1 MSFQDVLRP
10 VLDAPGAR
18 AVAFLDP
25 QGEAV
30 ASLGDHA
37 LLETIGA
44 YQSVWT
50 TELSRA
56 AAGGGLGEVT
66 EVDFEFEAGRV
77 LATAIRD
84 GYFVLVLFSR
94 DGIPSV
100 ARPFLEAARRSL
112 AAEIG

>member
-1 MSFQDVLRP
+1 MSFEDVLRP
-10 VLDAPGAR
+10 VLAAPGAQ

-25 QGEAV
+25 QGEAI

-50 TELSRA
+50 TELARA
-56 AAGGGLGEVT
+56 ALGGGLGEVT
-66 EVDFEFEAGRV
+66 EVDLDFDAGRV
-77 LATAIRD
+77 LATAVRD
-84 GYFVLVLFSR
+84 GYFVLALFGR
-94 DGIPSV
+94 DGVPSA
-100 ARPFLEAARRSL
+100 ARPYLATARTRL

>member
-1 MSFQDVLRP
+1 MSFEDVLRP
-10 VLDAPGAR
+10 VLAAPGAQ

-25 QGEAV
+25 QGEAI

-50 TELSRA
+50 TELARA
-56 AAGGGLGEVT
+56 AMGGGLGEVT
-66 EVDFEFEAGRV
+66 EVDFDFDAGRV
-77 LATAIRD
+77 LATAVRD
-84 GYFVLVLFSR
+84 GYFVLALFGR
-94 DGIPSV
+94 DGVPSA
-100 ARPFLEAARRSL
+100 ARPYLATARTRL